1 MDCFDLFVVGGG
13 PGGCACVLAAARRG
27 LRVALFEPGRPGRD
41 RPCGEGI
48 LPMGVVAL
56 RRLGFSALL
65 EKGRPFPGARFLLE
79 GAPPLEADFPRPG
92 IAIPR
97 PDLQGALDR
106 AVSDTKGIERFRE
119 TVRPQPADGGFEVAS
134 ECGPPLRARHL
145 VVADG
150 SEGSAAPWLERPGLK
165 AGGRLGLRARF
176 QEAEPLDRVQ
186 AHLFPGFE
194 IYLTPLPGGRINA
207 AVLLE
212 KAPPAHASPAEVH
225 RQAIARC
232 PQAARHLG
240 ALLDPAHGKR
250 VGGRPPSRTAGG
262 GAFLVGDAGGG
273 IDPIIGCGLSLA
285 LRSGIL
291 ASSAVAALRAGAPEE
306 QVFRRYARAYQR
318 ETSSRRG
325 LVRLLRVG
333 SRHPSVGAVT
343 IKMIRRHPGLLH
355 RMVRTTTGFEF
366 PDPAAR
372 ARA

>member
-13 PGGCACVLAAARRG
+13 PGGCACALAAARRG
-27 LRVALFEPGRPGRD
+27 LRAALFEPGKAGRD

-56 RRLGFSALL
+56 QRLGFQALL
-65 EKGRPFPGARFLLE
+65 DRGRPFPGARFCLE
-79 GAPPLEADFPRPG
+79 GVPPLEADFPRPG
-92 IAIPR
+92 VALLR

-106 AVSDTKGIERFRE
+106 AVSDAEGIERFRE
-119 TVRPQPADGGFEVAS
+119 TVQPRAASGGFEVAS
-134 ECGPPLRARHL
+134 ESGPPLRARHL

-150 SEGSAAPWLERPGLK
+150 SEGSAAPWLERPGMK

-186 AHLFPGFE
+186 AHLLADFE
-194 IYLTPLPGGRINA
+194 IYLTPLSGGMVNA

-225 RQAIARC
+225 RQALARC
-232 PQAARHLG
+232 PEAARHLG
-240 ALLDPAHGKR
+240 ALVTPPQGKR

-291 ASSAVAALRAGAPEE
+291 AASAVAALRSGAPLE
-306 QVFRRYARAYQR
+306 QVSRRYARAYQR
-318 ETSSRRG
+318 ETGSRRG
-325 LVRLLRVG
+325 LVRLLRAG
-333 SRHPSVGAVT
+333 SRHPSIGAVT
-343 IKMIRRHPGLLH
+343 LKMIRRHPALLR
-355 RMVRTTTGFEF
+355 RMVRTTTGFGF
-366 PDPAAR
+366 SAAPSR
-372 ARA
+372 PGP